1 MALLLQLFH
10 AGAEHGLAQTI
21 PPSSGL
27 VVVGSIVW
35 AVFAGIALA
44 WALAEPRR

>member
-21 PPSSGL
+21 APSSGL
-27 VVVGSIVW
+27 VILASVLW

-44 WALAEPRR
+44 WAFAEPRR